1 MNADEFV
8 DAFNSSKDLLELEAL
23 AEVGRELVEKFEGHE
38 KGKVLGTLG
47 NIYYALHKL
56 EDAEKA
62 YLEALNLYIK
72 LAEED
77 ESFLPY
83 VVGCLY
89 NLGNLYQVSRKYAEA
104 EKAYTDALKLLGD
117 VKNDQRLAIATAL
130 GTMYAKLDLREH
142 AEKYLVEA
150 YEMAKEKRDRRL
162 IGMLLNNL
170 AVVYQ
175 RSGKKREAEML
186 LKMALNALE
195 EVGEDLSIAAVLQN
209 LLPFLDEKDLER
221 VMERLDRFEELPI
234 DLKAKISYFKAKKA
248 ESNGI
253 EKAAKHYMDAACL
266 AFMAY
271 RNFGFQ
277 SINFMHCL
285 DKVIESNTELSE
297 DATVLK
303 KLILKY
309 YYGSQ
314 KVEIDFDTRVG
325 RMIKAVL
332 EGDDIYEDGILED
345 TVRLIA
351 EDLLKSGSKL

>member
-8 DAFNSSKDLLELEAL
+8 EAFNNARDVTELEMLVEVGKDLSGSL
-23 AEVGRELVEKFEGHE
+23 EGHE

-47 NIYYALHKL
+47 NIYYAMHKL
-56 EDAEKA
+56 KEAEDA
-62 YLEALNLYIK
+62 YLEALNIYIK
-72 LAEED
+72 LSEED

-89 NLGNLYQVSRKYAEA
+89 NLGNLYQISRRYAEA
-104 EKAYTDALKLLGD
+104 EKAYTDALRLLGD
-117 VKNDQRLAIATAL
+117 AKNDQRLAILTAL
-130 GTMYAKLDLREH
+130 GTMYAKLDMRGH
-142 AEKYLVEA
+142 AEKALLEA
-150 YEMAKEKRDRRL
+150 FNMAKEKGDARA

-175 RSGKKREAEML
+175 QGGRKREAEML
-186 LKMALNALE
+186 LKLALDALE
-195 EVGEDLSIAAVLQN
+195 RVGESISIAAVLQN
-209 LLPFLDEKDLER
+209 LLPYLDESELKR
-221 VMERLDRFEELPI
+221 VMERLESFKELPI
-234 DLKAKISYFKAKKA
+234 DFKAKIAYFKARKA
-248 ESNGI
+248 EERGEDSA
-253 EKAAKHYMDAACL
+253 EHYLEAACL
-266 AFMAY
+266 GFMAY

-285 DKVIESNTELSE
+285 DKVIESDSELRE
-297 DATVLK
+297 DAIVLK

-314 KVEIDFDTRVG
+314 KVEIDFDTRIG

-332 EGDDIYEDGILED
+332 DGEDIYEDGVVED

-351 EDLLKSGSKL
+351 EDLLKAGVKV